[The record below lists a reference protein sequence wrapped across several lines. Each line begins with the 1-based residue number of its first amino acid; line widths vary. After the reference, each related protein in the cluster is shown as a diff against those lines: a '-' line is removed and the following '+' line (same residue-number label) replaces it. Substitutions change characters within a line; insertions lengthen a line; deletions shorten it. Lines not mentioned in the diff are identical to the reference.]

1 MKLKTTSRIR
11 AAVVAAIALS
21 SAAQAAFIPVTGLI
35 NMGTDGT
42 VTGSGVVYQDSAGNT
57 TTSIAA
63 ATGVKSWVAPVV
75 TSTSGAFTS
84 ITNGTAVTFATPWI
98 FDPSSAY
105 TPLWTVGNF
114 TFDLSSSV
122 FSKPVI
128 GGKTFLVVAGTGII
142 NNTVD
147 GYDST
152 PGTWEFSSQGS
163 AAGGVF
169 SWSSTTEAVPDGGTT
184 IALLGFSLLGLHGV
198 RRKFAKA

>member
-1 MKLKTTSRIR
+1 MKLKTTSRIG
-11 AAVVAAIALS
+11 AAVVAAIALT
-21 SAAQAAFIPVTGLI
+21 SAAHAAFITGQI

-42 VTGSGVVYQDSAGNT
+42 VAGSGVVYQDSAGVT
-57 TTSIAA
+57 TTNLALAA
-63 ATGVKSWVAPVV
+63 GVKSWVAPVV
-75 TSTSGAFTS
+75 SSTSGAFTS

-98 FDPSSAY
+98 FDPSTAY

-128 GGKTFLVVAGTGII
+128 GGKTFLVVAGTGVIK
-142 NNTVD
+142 NSVD
-147 GYDST
+147 GYDDT
-152 PGTWEFSSQGS
+152 PGSWEFSSQGK

-169 SWSSTTEAVPDGGTT
+169 SWSSSTTSVPDGGTT